1 MLMQNIGVTKKDYY
15 GMLWYFLE
23 WSIERCA
30 QSGPKKLTKTY
41 NKGFPN
47 HSTLINYALGYLF
60 FFPSLFIYF
69 FNLSLK
75 ITHTCGTLGI
85 GVIAQSHVVKV
96 NRQGK
101 SFVPRA
107 VESKPTPSF
116 VARRNSRKIL
126 KNAMGSFVVK

>member
-1 MLMQNIGVTKKDYY
+1 MQNIGVTNKQYY

-23 WSIERCA
+23 WSVESRA
-30 QSGPKKLTKTY
+30 RSGPKKLTKTY

-47 HSTLINYALGYLF
+47 HSTLINYAVGYLSF
-60 FFPSLFIYF
+60 SFHLYFF

-75 ITHTCGTLGI
+75 ITHTCGTLGV
-85 GVIAQSHVVKV
+85 GVIAQNHVVKV

-101 SFVPRA
+101 SFVPKA

-116 VARRNSRKIL
+116 AARRNSRKIL
-126 KNAMGSFVVK
+126 KNAMEGYVVK